1 MENTKERK
9 EGWTMVRTT
18 HVRIRKDILQ
28 QDKQAHPDMSFS
40 DIHIMYRDMY
50 NGIQKAG
57 QFMYGRVWKKK

>member
-1 MENTKERK
+1 
-9 EGWTMVRTT
+9 MVRTT

-28 QDKQAHPDMSFS
+28 QDKQEHPDMSFS

-57 QFMYGRVWKKK
+57 RFMYGNVWKKK